1 MPNNIAAIDLGSNS
15 FHMIVARLV
24 NDQLQVVDRLREMVQ
39 LGSGLDRRRMLSD
52 EAQARGL
59 ECLSRFSQRL
69 ADMPDSR
76 VRIVGTN
83 TLRRARNGEAFVARA
98 EAMLGY
104 PVEIVSGMEEARLIY
119 LGVSHCTADVQGQ
132 RLVIDIGGGSTEL
145 IVGEKFEPSY
155 LESLEM
161 GCVSMTKKAFDKD
174 KIGEADLRAA
184 ELMVK
189 VEMEP
194 VDAVY
199 RDLGWTTV
207 TGASGSIRAIRD
219 VVVREGW
226 CIEGITLS
234 ALRQLRSALRE
245 SGSSSAI
252 AKRWGLSKQRAAVFT
267 GGFAVLYGVCETLGI
282 EEMQVSEC
290 AMREGLIYDLVGRIR
305 HEDVRGRTIDA
316 LNRRYGLDS
325 AYAERVAATALQLLA
340 QVQTDWQL
348 ENEEL
353 PYYLEWAT
361 RLHEIGLAISH
372 SKYHKHGA
380 YIVHYS
386 DLPGFSQS
394 EQRLLAVMIR
404 GHRRKFPVSV
414 FEELPENMR
423 VAAQRLCILLRL
435 AVILHR
441 SRSRQTPP
449 LLRLSAKGTRI
460 NLEFPPGWL
469 EDHPLTCA
477 DLEAESQYLKA
488 ADYKLSFA

>member
-1 MPNNIAAIDLGSNS
+1 MPNSIAAIDLGSNS

-24 NDQLQVVDRLREMVQ
+24 DDQLQVVDRLREMVQ

-69 ADMPDSR
+69 RDIPGSR

-83 TLRRARNGEAFVARA
+83 TLRRARNGEEFVAKA
-98 EAMLGY
+98 ESILGY
-104 PVEIVSGMEEARLIY
+104 PVEIVSGIEEARLIY

-145 IVGEKFEPSY
+145 IIGEKFEPSR

-161 GCVSMTKKAFDKD
+161 GCVSMTKKAFDKG
-174 KIGEADLRAA
+174 KISEADFRAA

-194 VDAVY
+194 VEAAY
-199 RDLGWTTV
+199 RGLGWSNV

-226 CIEGITLS
+226 SIEGITLS
-234 ALRQLRSALRE
+234 ALRQLRTALRE
-245 SGSSSAI
+245 LGGPGAI
-252 AKRWGLSKQRAAVFT
+252 AKRWGLSKERAAVFT
-267 GGFAVLYGVCETLGI
+267 GGFVVLHGVCETLGI
-282 EEMQVSEC
+282 EDMQVSDC

-305 HEDVRGRTIDA
+305 HEDVRGRTIAA

-340 QVQTDWQL
+340 QVQTDWQI
-348 ENEEL
+348 ENEEF
-353 PYYLEWAT
+353 PYYLEWAA
-361 RLHEIGLAISH
+361 RLHEIGLAIAH

-380 YIVHYS
+380 YVIRYS

-394 EQRLLAVMIR
+394 EQCLLAALIR
-404 GHRRKFPVSV
+404 GHRRKFPVTV
-414 FEELPENMR
+414 FEELPKSMR
-423 VAAQRLCILLRL
+423 VPAQRLCILLRL
-435 AVILHR
+435 GVILHR
-441 SRSRQTPP
+441 GRSRQIPP
-449 LLRLSAKGTRI
+449 PLRLSAKGKRI
-460 NLEFPPGWL
+460 NLEFPSRWL

-477 DLEAESQYLKA
+477 DLEAETQYLKA
-488 ADYKLSFA
+488 VDYKLSFA